1 MGAIE
6 NIIEIAKTCA
16 PFWTALIKDT
26 YVTEQLLISGTRISV
41 ASMVQDVI
49 NLSQK
54 RLSMLLCC

>member
-49 NLSQK
+49 NLSQ
-54 RLSMLLCC
+54 